1 MDIKSKNKIGHAES
15 ETLPQN
21 LRNIS
26 KSYFPNNSSKL
37 AHPEYAH
44 VIMFDSCFLY
54 LINHRFCGNGHLCI
68 FVSFETEK

>member
-1 MDIKSKNKIGHAES
+1 VDIKSKNKIGHVES

-21 LRNIS
+21 LRNIP

-44 VIMFDSCFLY
+44 VIMFD
-54 LINHRFCGNGHLCI
+54 
-68 FVSFETEK
+68 VK